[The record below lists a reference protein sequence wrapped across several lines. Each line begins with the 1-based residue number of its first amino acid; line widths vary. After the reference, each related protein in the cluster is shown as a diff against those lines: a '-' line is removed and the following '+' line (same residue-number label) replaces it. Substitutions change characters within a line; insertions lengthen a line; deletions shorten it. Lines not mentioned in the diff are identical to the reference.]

1 MNYFKYKDGE
11 PEIEDLMVLLRRG
24 KEAYVNIKTP
34 QNNDASM
41 HVNHRKSSLPG
52 QVLLELD
59 SHRAGFSFTEAGQM
73 YFSELGYRCG
83 PYVIG
88 VNSLKESV
96 ETHLV
101 ELLEELR
108 LADISCFK
116 DEQYERKF

>member
-1 MNYFKYKDGE
+1 MNNFKHKDGE

-24 KEAYVNIKTP
+24 KEGYVNVKTP
-34 QNNDASM
+34 AGNDASM
-41 HVNHRKSSLPG
+41 LLTLRKSSVPG
-52 QVLLELD
+52 QVLMELD
-59 SHRAGFSFTEAGQM
+59 SHRGGFSFSEAGQT

-83 PYVIG
+83 SYVIG
-88 VNSLKESV
+88 VDSLKESV